1 MSEVRP
7 LSIDLYG
14 KLADPCGAA
23 ITISIPAAGCT
34 ADELRALVAA
44 HDAGLANLLTAT
56 RVRLCINDQ
65 VAAESARV
73 VPGDDVALLPPV
85 SGG

>member
-1 MSEVRP
+1 MAEFRP
-7 LSIDLYG
+7 LDVELFG

-34 ADELRALVAA
+34 ASELRALVAA
-44 HDAGLANLLTAT
+44 HDAGLGSLLTT
-56 RVRLCINDQ
+56 TTVRFCINGR

-73 VPGDDVALLPPV
+73 APGDDVALLPPV